1 MPATKCG
8 GCAKFLS
15 PIEGATCNKCDAVY
29 HRACVGLPKIGT
41 SPYWRCPECTKNER
55 RDNKMETPVRGRV
68 DTMEISSEDMNSPVA
83 PVLAPGSAGKPLAS
97 DLPTELRLLKEELCA
112 EFRLM
117 RHEVQKLRAE
127 MTELKES
134 LKVCNDHMSNLDTRV
149 EALELRLDQNS
160 SKETSVDNVIAE
172 LRLQLNEREQ
182 EVLLNDVE
190 VNGIPEAKGEP

>member
-1 MPATKCG
+1 
-8 GCAKFLS
+8 
-15 PIEGATCNKCDAVY
+15 
-29 HRACVGLPKIGT
+29 
-41 SPYWRCPECTKNER
+41 
-55 RDNKMETPVRGRV
+55 
-68 DTMEISSEDMNSPVA
+68 MNSPVA

-190 VNGIPEAKGEP
+190 VNEIPEAKVRALFTS